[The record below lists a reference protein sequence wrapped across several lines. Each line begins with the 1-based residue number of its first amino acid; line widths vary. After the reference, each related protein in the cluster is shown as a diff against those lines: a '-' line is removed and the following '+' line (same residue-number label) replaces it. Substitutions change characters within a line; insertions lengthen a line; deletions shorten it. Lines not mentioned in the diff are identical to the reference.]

1 MAGIPTEASILV
13 LLEKMYPGKIR
24 NVYCASSGGG
34 KYIAVIQFQ
43 KKVPSDEG
51 RQRQAALLAFAS
63 FAELKHVFL
72 VDEDVDCFDMEDVL
86 WAMTTRF
93 QADREDVYKRQVGT
107 FVKERSK
114 KDIEDAYEV
123 RKSLE
128 ILAIQTS
135 VNHFSE
141 EELDELENT
150 FRQMLERLRSH
161 DTLSVEEYAEADW
174 KLHDMIVQKSDNH
187 YIRTVMDVLK
197 SSLKR
202 YQGLSVQLIAN
213 ADNSMCEHPVSYT
226 HLDVYK
232 RQVSLPSGRQQP
244 CESRRSGAG
253 GRIP

>member
-1 MAGIPTEASILV
+1 MLVTED
-13 LLEKMYPGKIR
+13 LLEVRDG
-24 NVYCASSGGG
+24 
-34 KYIAVIQFQ
+34 
-43 KKVPSDEG
+43 
-51 RQRQAALLAFAS
+51 
-63 FAELKHVFL
+63 
-72 VDEDVDCFDMEDVL
+72 
-86 WAMTTRF
+86 
-93 QADREDVYKRQVGT
+93 VGT

-213 ADNSMCEHPVSYT
+213 ADNSMCEHLQIIDGIRRKDLQMLKEVLEK
-226 HLDVYK
+226 HLHY
-232 RQVSLPSGRQQP
+232 
-244 CESRRSGAG
+244 
-253 GRIP
+253 

>member
-1 MAGIPTEASILV
+1 MARQEKKKRLSEIAFDEIKQSIINNTYKQGMMLSEKQLGATLNMSRTPVREAIHMLVTED
-13 LLEKMYPGKIR
+13 LLEVRDG
-24 NVYCASSGGG
+24 
-34 KYIAVIQFQ
+34 
-43 KKVPSDEG
+43 
-51 RQRQAALLAFAS
+51 
-63 FAELKHVFL
+63 
-72 VDEDVDCFDMEDVL
+72 
-86 WAMTTRF
+86 
-93 QADREDVYKRQVGT
+93 VGT

-213 ADNSMCEHPVSYT
+213 ADNSMCEHLQIIDGIRRKDLQMLKEILEK
-226 HLDVYK
+226 HLHY
-232 RQVSLPSGRQQP
+232 
-244 CESRRSGAG
+244 
-253 GRIP
+253 

>member
-1 MAGIPTEASILV
+1 MARQEKKKRLSEIAFDEIKQSIINNTYKKGMMLSEKQLCATLNMSRTPVREAIHMLVTED
-13 LLEKMYPGKIR
+13 LLEVRDG
-24 NVYCASSGGG
+24 
-34 KYIAVIQFQ
+34 
-43 KKVPSDEG
+43 
-51 RQRQAALLAFAS
+51 
-63 FAELKHVFL
+63 
-72 VDEDVDCFDMEDVL
+72 
-86 WAMTTRF
+86 
-93 QADREDVYKRQVGT
+93 VGT

-213 ADNSMCEHPVSYT
+213 ADNSMCEHLQIIDGIRRKDLQMLKEVLEK
-226 HLDVYK
+226 HLHY
-232 RQVSLPSGRQQP
+232 
-244 CESRRSGAG
+244 
-253 GRIP
+253 

>member
-1 MAGIPTEASILV
+1 MARQEKKKRLSEIAFDEIKQSIINNTYKQGMMLSEKQLCAMLNMSRTPVREAIHMLVTED
-13 LLEKMYPGKIR
+13 LLEVRDG
-24 NVYCASSGGG
+24 
-34 KYIAVIQFQ
+34 
-43 KKVPSDEG
+43 
-51 RQRQAALLAFAS
+51 
-63 FAELKHVFL
+63 
-72 VDEDVDCFDMEDVL
+72 
-86 WAMTTRF
+86 
-93 QADREDVYKRQVGT
+93 VGT

-213 ADNSMCEHPVSYT
+213 ADNSMCEHLQIIDGIRRKDLQMLKEVLEK
-226 HLDVYK
+226 HLHY
-232 RQVSLPSGRQQP
+232 
-244 CESRRSGAG
+244 
-253 GRIP
+253 

>member
-1 MAGIPTEASILV
+1 MARQEKKKRLSEIAFDEIKQSIINNTYKQGMMLSEKQLGATLNMSRTPVREAIHMLVTED
-13 LLEKMYPGKIR
+13 LLEVRDG
-24 NVYCASSGGG
+24 
-34 KYIAVIQFQ
+34 
-43 KKVPSDEG
+43 
-51 RQRQAALLAFAS
+51 
-63 FAELKHVFL
+63 
-72 VDEDVDCFDMEDVL
+72 
-86 WAMTTRF
+86 
-93 QADREDVYKRQVGT
+93 VGT

-213 ADNSMCEHPVSYT
+213 ADNSMCEHLQIVDGIRRKDLQMLKEVLEK
-226 HLDVYK
+226 HLHY
-232 RQVSLPSGRQQP
+232 
-244 CESRRSGAG
+244 
-253 GRIP
+253 

>member
-1 MAGIPTEASILV
+1 MARQEKKKRLSEIAFDEIKQSIINNTYKQGMMLSEKQLCATLNMSRTPVREAIHMLVTED
-13 LLEKMYPGKIR
+13 LLEVRDG
-24 NVYCASSGGG
+24 
-34 KYIAVIQFQ
+34 
-43 KKVPSDEG
+43 
-51 RQRQAALLAFAS
+51 
-63 FAELKHVFL
+63 
-72 VDEDVDCFDMEDVL
+72 
-86 WAMTTRF
+86 
-93 QADREDVYKRQVGT
+93 VGT
-107 FVKERSK
+107 FVKERAK

-213 ADNSMCEHPVSYT
+213 ADNSMCEHLQIIDGIRRKDLQMLKEVLEK
-226 HLDVYK
+226 HLHY
-232 RQVSLPSGRQQP
+232 
-244 CESRRSGAG
+244 
-253 GRIP
+253 

>member
-1 MAGIPTEASILV
+1 MARQEKKKRLSEIAFDEIKQSIINNTYKQGMMLSEKQLGATLNMSRTPVREAIHMLVTED
-13 LLEKMYPGKIR
+13 LLEVRDG
-24 NVYCASSGGG
+24 
-34 KYIAVIQFQ
+34 
-43 KKVPSDEG
+43 
-51 RQRQAALLAFAS
+51 
-63 FAELKHVFL
+63 
-72 VDEDVDCFDMEDVL
+72 
-86 WAMTTRF
+86 
-93 QADREDVYKRQVGT
+93 VGT

-213 ADNSMCEHPVSYT
+213 ADNSMCEHLQIIDGIRRKDLQMLKEVLEK
-226 HLDVYK
+226 HLHY
-232 RQVSLPSGRQQP
+232 
-244 CESRRSGAG
+244 
-253 GRIP
+253 